1 MKPAFFTQKKVLR
14 QSLNLYWRIILIM
27 GFVDNEY
34 KKIKPIKQEHK
45 NACWAACLE
54 WWQKAHGFGT
64 VYSQSALR
72 KESDIKAMYNSDSV
86 TGQTLKKSNANYGVL
101 EKHELLSLYRQPR
114 FEMYVYEEPAL
125 RPGLI
130 HEILATR
137 GPVIVGYFDAFSN
150 GNHINV
156 ICGYDLDL
164 QMVEVMEPRKG
175 KFVERGLSEYT
186 SGSGSL
192 VLAYRN
198 RNVNI

>member
-1 MKPAFFTQKKVLR
+1 
-14 QSLNLYWRIILIM
+14 M